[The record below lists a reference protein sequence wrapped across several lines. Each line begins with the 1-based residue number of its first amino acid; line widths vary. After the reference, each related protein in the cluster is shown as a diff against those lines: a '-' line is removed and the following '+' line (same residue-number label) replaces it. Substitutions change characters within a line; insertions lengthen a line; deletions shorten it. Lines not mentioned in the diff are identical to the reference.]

1 MATETTATNETAPPT
16 VAHGGSGQQTSAPG
30 DTAEGPG
37 TPAALLAAGRELFA
51 RHGYDGASVRAIT
64 SAAGAN
70 LGAITYHFGSKKAL
84 YNRVVEGCIAPLAAR
99 VEAALSG
106 PGRVLDRLE
115 AVVRAYF
122 DYFAENPDVPQLMMQ
137 EIVLGGGPPEA
148 AGPIMRRIYG
158 LILVAIREGQ
168 GAGEIRP
175 GDPVV
180 MGISLV
186 SQPIFPMLARA
197 PIRAISGLDVHEPET
212 RERVVEQVVR
222 FARVGLSARP
232 EEER

>member
-1 MATETTATNETAPPT
+1 MITETTAT
-16 VAHGGSGQQTSAPG
+16 GGAAQGL
-30 DTAEGPG
+30 G

-51 RHGYDGASVRAIT
+51 RYGYDGASVRAIT

-84 YNRVVEGCIAPLAAR
+84 YNRVVESCIGPLAAR
-99 VEAALSG
+99 VDGALSG
-106 PGRVLDRLE
+106 AGPVLDRLE

-122 DYFAENPDVPQLMMQ
+122 DYFADNPDFPQLMMQ

-148 AGPIMRRIYG
+148 AGPTMRRIYG
-158 LILVAIREGQ
+158 LILAAIREGQ
-168 GAGEIRP
+168 EAGEIRL

-180 MGISLV
+180 MGISVV
-186 SQPIFPMLARA
+186 SQPVFPMLARA

-212 RERVVEQVVR
+212 RQRVVEQVVR
-222 FARVGLSARP
+222 FARAGLSARP